1 MKTPRLSRT
10 TLEPPAHQRLS
21 LVTAFRIT
29 KILWCLAL
37 GILLVPPALESRQ
50 PTKIPRIGYL
60 DGGWPTPEFLH
71 LVEAFRQGLRQFG
84 YSEGQNIAIE
94 YRWAEG
100 KYERLPDL
108 AAELVRLKV
117 DIIVAGIAQ
126 AARAARQA
134 TPRTPIIMVAVV
146 DPVGFGLVKA
156 LARPGENIT
165 GLSNLSPELAAKHLE
180 LLKQTVPKISRVAVL
195 WNAANPIEVRLWRA
209 RQAAARALG
218 LTLISVEVRG
228 PQDFSAALSA
238 MASERP
244 EALHL
249 LGDPLILGH
258 RSQIVEFAARH
269 RLPIVSDVS
278 EFTEAGGLMSY
289 GVHLPDLF
297 RTAARFVDRILKGEK
312 PGDLPVEQPIRFILT
327 INLKNARAL
336 GLTIPPSVLVLADR
350 VIE

>member
-1 MKTPRLSRT
+1 MTTILCCLGLGVLLAPAASDSR
-10 TLEPPAHQRLS
+10 S
-21 LVTAFRIT
+21 S
-29 KILWCLAL
+29 KIA
-37 GILLVPPALESRQ
+37 
-50 PTKIPRIGYL
+50 RIGFL
-60 DGGWPTPEFLH
+60 DGGWPAPEFLH

-84 YSEGQNIAIE
+84 YREGQNIAIE

-100 KYERLPDL
+100 RYERLPDL

-117 DIIVAGIAQ
+117 DVIVAGIAQ

-134 TPRTPIIMVAVV
+134 TPRTPIVMVAVV
-146 DPVGFGLVKA
+146 DPVGFGLVKG

-180 LLKQTVPKISRVAVL
+180 LLKETVPRISRVAVL

-218 LTLISVEVRG
+218 LTLIPVEVRS
-228 PQDFSAALSA
+228 PQDFPAALSV
-238 MASERP
+238 MASARP

-258 RSQIVEFAARH
+258 RSQIVEFAARK
-269 RLPIVSDVS
+269 RLPIVSDVD

-297 RTAARFVDRILKGEK
+297 RTSARFVDRILKGEK
-312 PGDLPVEQPIRFILT
+312 PGDLPVEQPTRFVLT
-327 INLKNARAL
+327 INLKTARAL
-336 GLTIPPSVLVLADR
+336 GLSIPPSVLVLADR